1 MRLFWLVILTLFLGL
16 STVCAQDARSSRRE
30 QIDAATARAVDGLH
44 RQIGQESL
52 GRNVTVNDLL
62 DRTSSHDE
70 LDKTLQRAQMIGGP
84 RWIDDQTCQVRLEIS
99 GPRVATALINIASTK
114 PKKSPIA
121 PEVLTAR
128 VKDWDRRTFSA
139 TGTSTAGAAAGMV
152 KPTEDGVAW
161 SRVNDATR
169 QQAINAAKQDA
180 AHRVIET
187 IKPLPWGTGGKT
199 VADALADK
207 DVRDAV
213 DQWLATRPVNQVEFR
228 EDLQVRV
235 ALATPA
241 GELSDVL
248 HDAAAKNPEL
258 SRVMDDAAW
267 TKLGKDLADRVSATT
282 RGGGRVGA
290 TPLSVTRMSIGA
302 PDTPRWVND
311 QADAVGAAAPAKSPL
326 KAARAAEADAQAKLR
341 QKLELLPL
349 SDGITLGDA
358 GKQNPRIADAIGRSL
373 SRARPTKVDYLSDGG
388 ARVRLTLEL
397 RDLWDELQPAL

>member
-1 MRLFWLVILTLFLGL
+1 MRSFWLIILMLLLGL
-16 STVCAQDARSSRRE
+16 SSVRAQDARNSRRE

-44 RQIGQESL
+44 RQISQESL
-52 GRNVTVNDLL
+52 ARNVTVGDLL
-62 DRTSSHDE
+62 DRTNSHDE

-99 GPRVATALINIASTK
+99 GPRVATALINIASSK

-152 KPTEDGVAW
+152 KPVEDGVAW
-161 SRVNDATR
+161 SRVNDVTR

-180 AHRVIET
+180 AHRVLET
-187 IKPLPWGTGGKT
+187 IKPLQLAAGKT

-207 DVRDAV
+207 DVHDAI
-213 DQWLATRPVNQVEFR
+213 DKWLATRPVTQVEFR

-241 GELSDVL
+241 GELFDVL
-248 HDAAAKNPEL
+248 HDAASKNPDL

-267 TKLGKDLADRVSATT
+267 NRLRNDLVDKVGTTT
-282 RGGGRVGA
+282 RGSGRVGA
-290 TPLSVTRMSIGA
+290 SPASVTRMSIGA
-302 PDTPRWVND
+302 PDTPAWVND
-311 QADAVGAAAPAKSPL
+311 QADAIGAAAPAKSPL
-326 KAARAAEADAQAKLR
+326 KSARAAEADAQAKLR

-349 SDGITLGDA
+349 SDGVTLGDA
-358 GKQNPRIADAIGRSL
+358 AKQNPRISDAVGRSL